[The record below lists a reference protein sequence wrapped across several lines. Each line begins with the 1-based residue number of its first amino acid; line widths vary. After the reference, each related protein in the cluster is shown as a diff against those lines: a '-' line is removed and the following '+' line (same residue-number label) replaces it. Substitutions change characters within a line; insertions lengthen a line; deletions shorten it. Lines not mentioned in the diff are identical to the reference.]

1 MPGPLPVLTD
11 AWHSMMKTGRAPEE
25 HDLADALAQWVTRMR
40 QTDTGQVDAMTRGSN
55 YAVKQFEWLSQGH
68 PLFAPQAPCRNM
80 CSHRR

>member
-1 MPGPLPVLTD
+1 
-11 AWHSMMKTGRAPEE
+11 MMKTGRAPEE

-40 QTDTGQVDAMTRGSN
+40 QANTGQVDAMTRGNN

-68 PLFAPQAPCRNM
+68 PLFAPQAPYRNM